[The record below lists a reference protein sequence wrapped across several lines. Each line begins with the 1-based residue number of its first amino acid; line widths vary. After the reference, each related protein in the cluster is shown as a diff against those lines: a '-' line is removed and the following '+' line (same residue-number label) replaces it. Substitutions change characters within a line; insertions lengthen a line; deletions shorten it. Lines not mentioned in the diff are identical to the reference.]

1 MRCRPNTA
9 ELYRTAVEKHLIPRL
24 GKQPA
29 LAVDHARVTELH
41 HALRDRPVM
50 ANTVVETLS
59 RIYNAAEDDGLI
71 PEASNP
77 CGLVVKNRERKRER
91 YLTPEEFER
100 LGLALDEVLTCRRVS
115 PYSVAA
121 IRLLMLTGCRKR
133 EILDLRWEH
142 VDLEA
147 AELRLSDSK
156 TGPRT
161 VWLSGPARKVLD
173 GIERTGRWVFPA
185 PRTGGPS
192 GRSWLDRFWSAIR
205 AEAELCD
212 VRLHDL
218 RHTHASIAL
227 RQGETVLAIGRL
239 LGHRNAE
246 TTLKY
251 THAADA
257 MVLDAAETVGAIL
270 ER

>member
-156 TGPRT
+156 TG
-161 VWLSGPARKVLD
+161 ARMVPLTDPVLTVLD
-173 GIERTGRWVFPA
+173 GIERMEGVPWVIRSKSDGRLTGLFSYWQHIRKDA
-185 PRTGGPS
+185 G
-192 GRSWLDRFWSAIR
+192 LD
-205 AEAELCD
+205 D
-212 VRLHDL
+212 VRVHDL
-218 RHTHASIAL
+218 RHYIECMTMSCNPARFWFF
-227 RQGETVLAIGRL
+227 RQVSV
-239 LGHRNAE
+239 
-246 TTLKY
+246 
-251 THAADA
+251 A
-257 MVLDAAETVGAIL
+257 MAT
-270 ER
+270 